1 MNTEQTVEQLAL
13 TAGRGVVG
21 LEGGPRAGSGVVLE
35 PGRVLTL
42 ARNLRGGEVGVVF
55 GDGRRESAALAGS
68 DPDLGLAVLEA
79 DTREAPPSAW
89 PAAPAAP
96 AIGAPVFALADPG
109 GGGLRVTS
117 GAVSAGPRSLRGP
130 RGRLLEGLI
139 EHTAP
144 LPRGSAGGPLLD
156 GEGRLL
162 GLNAVRFAHGL
173 ILALPVASLRER
185 LAELA
190 AGRASTPRRLGVAV
204 VPPRIAR
211 RLRGAV
217 GLSERE
223 GVLVRAVQPESPAQ
237 RAGVQRGDLIV
248 SLGGRDVDSLDALFA
263 ALDAA
268 PLDQA
273 AALQVLRGAEERDLS
288 VELEP
293 R

>member
-1 MNTEQTVEQLAL
+1 MNAEQTIEQVAL
-13 TAGRGVVG
+13 TAGPGVVG
-21 LEGGPRAGSGVVLE
+21 LEGRPRGGSGVVLE
-35 PGRVLTL
+35 PGRILTL
-42 ARNLRGGEVGVVF
+42 ARNLRAGEVGVAF
-55 GDGRRESAALAGS
+55 ADGRRESAILAGS

-79 DTREAPPSAW
+79 DTGESPSCAW
-89 PAAPAAP
+89 PDDPAAPP
-96 AIGAPVFALADPG
+96 IGAPVFALADPG
-109 GGGLRVTS
+109 GSGLRVTS

-156 GEGRLL
+156 GAGRLL

-173 ILALPVASLRER
+173 ILALPVASVRER
-185 LAELA
+185 LADLA
-190 AGRASTPRRLGVAV
+190 AGRAASPRRLGVAV
-204 VPPRIAR
+204 VPPRVAR

-217 GLSERE
+217 GLSERD
-223 GVLVRAVQPESPAQ
+223 GVLVRAVQPESPAG

-248 SLGGRDVDSLDALFA
+248 SLAGREIDSLDALFA

-268 PLDQA
+268 PLGESA
-273 AALQVLRGAEERDLS
+273 AMQVLRGAEERQLS
-288 VELEP
+288 VELEQ

>member
-1 MNTEQTVEQLAL
+1 M
-13 TAGRGVVG
+13 VG
-21 LEGGPRAGSGVVLE
+21 LEDGPRGGSGVVLQ
-35 PGRVLTL
+35 PGRILTL
-42 ARNLRGGEVGVVF
+42 ARALRGGEIGVVF
-55 GDGRRESAALAGS
+55 ADGRRESAALAGS

-79 DTREAPPSAW
+79 DTGEAPPCTW
-89 PAAPAAP
+89 PEPPGAP
-96 AIGAPVFALADPG
+96 AIGAPVFALADPA

-173 ILALPVASLRER
+173 ILALPVASVRER
-185 LAELA
+185 LADLA
-190 AGRASTPRRLGVAV
+190 AGRASSPRRLGVAV

-217 GLSERE
+217 GLSERD
-223 GVLVRAVQPESPAQ
+223 GVLVRAVQPESPAE

-248 SLGGRDVDSLDALFA
+248 SLAGRDVDSLDALFA

>member
-1 MNTEQTVEQLAL
+1 LDAEQTIDQVAR

-21 LEGGPRAGSGVVLE
+21 LEGGSRGGSGVVLE

-42 ARNLRGGEVGVVF
+42 ARNLRGGEIGVVF
-55 GDGRRESAALAGS
+55 ADGRRESAALAGS

-79 DTREAPPSAW
+79 DTGEAPSCAW
-89 PAAPAAP
+89 PAATAAP

-109 GGGLRVTS
+109 GGGLRVTL
-117 GAVSAGPRSLRGP
+117 GAVTAGPRSLRGP

-144 LPRGSAGGPLLD
+144 LPWGSAGGPLLD

-173 ILALPVASLRER
+173 ILALPVASVRER
-185 LAELA
+185 LADLA
-190 AGRASTPRRLGVAV
+190 AGRASSPRRLGVAV
-204 VPPRIAR
+204 VPPRVAR

-217 GLSERE
+217 GLSERD

-268 PLDQA
+268 PLEQP